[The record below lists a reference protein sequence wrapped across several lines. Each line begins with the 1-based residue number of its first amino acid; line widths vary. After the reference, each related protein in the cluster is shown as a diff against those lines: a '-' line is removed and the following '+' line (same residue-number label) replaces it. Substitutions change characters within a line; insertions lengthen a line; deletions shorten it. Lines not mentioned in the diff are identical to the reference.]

1 MGMDPVI
8 IEMLQS
14 GTENPPPP
22 DGDDCAPRAA
32 G

>member
-1 MGMDPVI
+1 MDPVI

-22 DGDDCAPRAA
+22 DDDDCAPRAA